1 MWEKIKKRFLDFLL
15 RQSVKNILYVFLLLF
30 TIGISGIISFFYDR
44 GIPAGYEPFGK
55 AQQPKAG
62 GSAECIYDT
71 VCAQDDPDVRYA
83 VL

>member
-1 MWEKIKKRFLDFLL
+1 MG
-15 RQSVKNILYVFLLLF
+15 KNKEE
-30 TIGISGIISFFYDR
+30 ISGFSVETEREKYSICIFTAVYYRHTGNYQLFYDR